1 MFRERKIDSSLF
13 RKYFLRGDIPICRAY
28 DSKSSPTTVLMWRT
42 NPKELDYSY
51 YLPIFFDGF
60 VYLFYFIFLKKC
72 L

>member
-1 MFRERKIDSSLF
+1 MFRERKIDPSLF

-60 VYLFYFIFLKKC
+60 VYLFFTFI
-72 L
+72 